1 MRVPISPSFCKM
13 GFLKVA
19 TTNMK
24 RIIIVSLLILAGE
37 SAVADTPS
45 AERSRKPEESK
56 NTYALI
62 VSGIN
67 KDPEER
73 LAKDKAVMNLRRF
86 FLSNAKVESNRLS
99 VLVDNN
105 SSVSEGSRVST
116 AENLKEAIKEFTVTI
131 KPVDRFI
138 FYYVGQANVVT
149 NKLRF
154 NLPGE
159 DITHE
164 QLGEWINEIKASSM
178 LIVLDCPGAGL
189 AIKTVAGQ
197 GRIVIG
203 SCTSEQHY
211 STQFSE
217 YFVPALVDSKSDTDG
232 DGKVSLLEA
241 FTFASKRLDDLYR
254 RQQLLKTETPV
265 LEDNGDGLP
274 SQQPWRYKRDETDG
288 LAASMVFLW
297 NK

>member
-1 MRVPISPSFCKM
+1 LRVPISPSLCKM
-13 GFLKVA
+13 GFLNIA
-19 TTNMK
+19 TINMK
-24 RIIIVSLLILAGE
+24 RIIIVSLLILAGGFVTAE
-37 SAVADTPS
+37 TQS

-99 VLVDNN
+99 VLVDSN
-105 SSVSEGSRVST
+105 SSVPKVSKIST
-116 AENLKEAIKEFTVTI
+116 AENLKETI
-131 KPVDRFI
+131 KAFTAAIEPADRFI

-149 NKLRF
+149 NKLRL

-189 AIKTVAGQ
+189 AVKAVAGQ
-197 GRIVIG
+197 GRIIIG
-203 SCTSEQHY
+203 GCTSEQHY

-232 DGKVSLLEA
+232 DDKVSLLEA
-241 FTFASKRLDDLYR
+241 FTFASKQLDDLYR

-288 LAASMVFLW
+288 LAASLFFLW
-297 NK
+297 SE